1 METIVVQ
8 ITNNKALKLLQELEE
23 LHLIKLLK
31 RNADTSQKLS
41 EKYAGKL
48 PSDVADELQN
58 YITQSRN
65 EWNNRSI

>member
-8 ITNNKALKLLQELEE
+8 LTNNKALKLLEELEE

-48 PSDVADELQN
+48 SADTVKKLQEHLQ
-58 YITQSRN
+58 QSRK
-65 EWNNRSI
+65 EWD

>member
-8 ITNNKALKLLQELEE
+8 ITNNKALKLLEELEE
-23 LHLIKLLK
+23 LHLIKLVK

-48 PSDVADELQN
+48 SADTVEKLQEHLQ
-58 YITQSRN
+58 QSRKK
-65 EWNNRSI
+65 WD

>member
-31 RNADTSQKLS
+31 RNADNSEKLS

-48 PSDVADELQN
+48 SADTVEKLQEHLN
-58 YITQSRN
+58 QSRK
-65 EWNNRSI
+65 EWD

>member
-23 LHLIKLLK
+23 LNLIKLLK
-31 RNADTSQKLS
+31 RNTDTSQKLP

-48 PSDVADELQN
+48 SSAFVDKLQQHIN
-58 YITQSRN
+58 QSRS
-65 EWNNRSI
+65 EWT

>member
-23 LHLIKLLK
+23 LNLIKLLK
-31 RNADTSQKLS
+31 TKADTSQTLS

-48 PSDVADELQN
+48 SSSTVDKLQEH
-58 YITQSRN
+58 IKQSRN
-65 EWNNRSI
+65 EWN

>member
-31 RNADTSQKLS
+31 RNADNSEKLS

-48 PSDVADELQN
+48 SADTVEKLQEHLN
-58 YITQSRN
+58 QSRK
-65 EWNNRSI
+65 ELD

>member
-8 ITNNKALKLLQELEE
+8 ITNNKALKLLQELED
-23 LHLIKLLK
+23 LHLIKMLK

-48 PSDVADELQN
+48 SPATVEKLQQHLQ
-58 YITQSRN
+58 QSRN
-65 EWNNRSI
+65 EWG

>member
-31 RNADTSQKLS
+31 RNADNSEKLS

-48 PSDVADELQN
+48 SADTVEKLQEHLD
-58 YITQSRN
+58 QSRK
-65 EWNNRSI
+65 EWD

>member
-31 RNADTSQKLS
+31 RTADNCEKLS

-48 PSDVADELQN
+48 SADTVEKLQEHLN
-58 YITQSRN
+58 QSRK
-65 EWNNRSI
+65 EWD

>member
-8 ITNNKALKLLQELEE
+8 ITNNKALKLLEELEE

-48 PSDVADELQN
+48 SADTVEKLQEHLQ
-58 YITQSRN
+58 QSRK
-65 EWNNRSI
+65 EWD

>member
-8 ITNNKALKLLQELEE
+8 ITNNKALKLLKELEE

-48 PSDVADELQN
+48 SADTVEKLQEHLQ
-58 YITQSRN
+58 QSRK
-65 EWNNRSI
+65 EWD

>member
-8 ITNNKALKLLQELEE
+8 ITNNKALKLLQELEN

-48 PSDVADELQN
+48 SAATVEKLQQHLQ
-58 YITQSRN
+58 QSRN
-65 EWNNRSI
+65 EWG